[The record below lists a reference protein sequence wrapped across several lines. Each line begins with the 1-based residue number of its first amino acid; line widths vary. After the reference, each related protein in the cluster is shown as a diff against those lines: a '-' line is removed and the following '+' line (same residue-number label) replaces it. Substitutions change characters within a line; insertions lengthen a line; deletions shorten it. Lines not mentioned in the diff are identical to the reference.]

1 MKKLVILQT
10 STPDYRKKLYFFIKQ
25 QLSDD
30 FSLYSGRR
38 YFEDSV
44 KTDFSIDF
52 INEVKNNFFLKNKI
66 LFQTGKH
73 WSEVLKKNILVLE
86 MNPRILSNWIILL
99 IRKGLNRKTVLWG
112 HAWPRSGKR
121 SKSDKLRH
129 FMRLLGSQII
139 VYTKTQEK
147 ELTGLMK
154 TKPVVAASN
163 AIYYK
168 NEMEVNML
176 GDIDNIIYVGRL
188 TEAKKPLFLLKGF
201 HNIIDSLPKGSKLI
215 FVGEGEEKERLNEYI
230 TEHNIERRVL
240 LLGHINDYSSLKSLY
255 DSALLSVS
263 PGYLGLSITQSFGF
277 GVPMLISRKENHSPE
292 IEAVIDGE
300 NSMFFETDEIQSF
313 GKELINFYSNKSFWI
328 SQRIGICEYCKNNY
342 SIESMGKTF
351 IDLIK

>member
-1 MKKLVILQT
+1 
-10 STPDYRKKLYFFIKQ
+10 
-25 QLSDD
+25 
-30 FSLYSGRR
+30 
-38 YFEDSV
+38 
-44 KTDFSIDF
+44 
-52 INEVKNNFFLKNKI
+52 
-66 LFQTGKH
+66 
-73 WSEVLKKNILVLE
+73 